1 MLLALQNA
9 TWISPRAKPAEGLQ
23 RLPDEAILKNLT
35 AQGDG
40 GWGML
45 ATGSTEIQLTATRG
59 CPPRLKF
66 RVLWLNSEQRPFL
79 DGPHGVTDSGE
90 GCAGGSSSGRRAAG
104 RDRGRPCQREAEQV
118 GLGRRAP
125 EHPSPLPHGSAR
137 APAGV
142 GRMLFATKRERRRTE
157 PGCCVKH
164 QRRNPPPAAPTSCGS
179 SVSHF

>member
-1 MLLALQNA
+1 
-9 TWISPRAKPAEGLQ
+9 
-23 RLPDEAILKNLT
+23 
-35 AQGDG
+35 
-40 GWGML
+40 ML
-45 ATGSTEIQLTATRG
+45 ATGSAEIQLAVTRG

-104 RDRGRPCQREAEQV
+104 RDRGQQCQREAEQV

-164 QRRNPPPAAPTSCGS
+164 QRRNPPQQPPPAAAPPSATFNNLGAK
-179 SVSHF
+179 FEPFKLED